1 MLSEIMPNVTYEAF
15 ILSVI
20 MLSVFIVNFFML
32 NIIMLSVVEPQIDS
46 QRSKILSQICGS
58 QLVIRLM
65 HIDNKVCET
74 TQFSFFFL
82 FGHLSFPGMVR
93 PVK

>member
-1 MLSEIMPNVTYEAF
+1 MPNVTYEPF

-20 MLSVFIVNFFML
+20 MLSVFIL
-32 NIIMLSVVEPQIDS
+32 NVVKLSVVEPQIDS
-46 QRSKILSQICGS
+46 QRSKILSQICGN
-58 QLVIRLM
+58 LLFFRLM
-65 HIDNKVCET
+65 HIDKKVCET
-74 TQFSFFFL
+74 TQFPLFFL